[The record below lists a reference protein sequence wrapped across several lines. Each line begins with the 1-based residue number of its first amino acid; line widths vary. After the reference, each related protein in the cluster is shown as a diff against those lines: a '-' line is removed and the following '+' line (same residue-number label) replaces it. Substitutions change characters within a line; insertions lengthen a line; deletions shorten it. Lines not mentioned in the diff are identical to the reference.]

1 MAASRC
7 SSTGVG
13 RYGDGDGD
21 GDRSHA
27 NFFRIRDDVDEHRL
41 RRPAPPSDGARRG
54 DGDTPNPA
62 GSGGA
67 GREAAP

>member
-1 MAASRC
+1 M
-7 SSTGVG
+7 G
-13 RYGDGDGD
+13 RYGDGEGD

-41 RRPAPPSDGARRG
+41 RRPPPSDGARRG
-54 DGDTPNPA
+54 DGDTPRTPA
-62 GSGGA
+62 DGGA